1 MVQSLLEFP
10 DTCSQ
15 GVVLGLKAFSFVHTG
30 ERCSLVFVQVIV
42 DNIYALLRTFY
53 QDGLS
58 AALPYGCNNISCA
71 SYDDALRPLLT
82 TVRSIRTMRLH
93 VEAFRTIQAQAP
105 IGNRR

>member
-58 AALPYGCNNISCA
+58 AALPYDCI
-71 SYDDALRPLLT
+71 
-82 TVRSIRTMRLH
+82 
-93 VEAFRTIQAQAP
+93 
-105 IGNRR
+105 